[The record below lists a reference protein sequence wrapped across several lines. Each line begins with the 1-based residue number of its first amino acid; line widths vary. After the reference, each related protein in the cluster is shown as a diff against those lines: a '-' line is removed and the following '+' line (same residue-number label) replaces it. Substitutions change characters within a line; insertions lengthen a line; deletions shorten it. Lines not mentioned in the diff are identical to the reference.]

1 MTIYTA
7 LSLSLL
13 TLSLVEL
20 LSKKSKTRTKEKENF
35 IECSRST
42 LFLFHHSQSTC
53 VLLAQSNKY
62 RCVLINMAH
71 AKVIIHIYSISYV
84 SSHYSELPPSL
95 FLSRTNP
102 VMMKV
107 ACITE
112 EYFKRK
118 ELPFINLSLQL
129 IDSTSFARHQVRYF

>member
-1 MTIYTA
+1 
-7 LSLSLL
+7 
-13 TLSLVEL
+13 
-20 LSKKSKTRTKEKENF
+20 
-35 IECSRST
+35 
-42 LFLFHHSQSTC
+42 
-53 VLLAQSNKY
+53 
-62 RCVLINMAH
+62 MAH